1 MAGGP
6 HHEHGAGC
14 RSGTARSL
22 AARSP
27 LIAQSRYD
35 APLQQGLVVELTGRC
50 ITAHMQQLQVKRSTP
65 RHARCAERCARP
77 GVVIFPEAGPV
88 TPCKPLLN
96 IAYTRP
102 LRHKRPTRRDN
113 RAVPEPTMLV
123 LPARG

>member
-1 MAGGP
+1 MM
-6 HHEHGAGC
+6 
-14 RSGTARSL
+14 RT
-22 AARSP
+22 
-27 LIAQSRYD
+27 YND
-35 APLQQGLVVELTGRC
+35 QGLVVELTGRC

-123 LPARG
+123 LPARGRGEILADAVSLHQSYRRLPDLFRVYP